1 MPKKSERLN
10 NGRPPPYLEEFVTG
24 SLSDDSNDDKDL
36 DVTIKMEDSRVTSLL
51 EGLTNQITL
60 MQAQL
65 MQNTEV
71 QTRMEEKNNEL
82 HQKLEATNRQL
93 AEVQRTM
100 KIEVPPT
107 TRSSAILNNSV
118 PVTLPAQLDTPSPSI
133 TPTRNSTHQQSTPSC
148 SIPSFSV
155 YPNNP
160 VYWQQHPS
168 LPVRKY
174 LVALPKFDG
183 NPCDWLVFNAEYK
196 RTTTEFAY
204 TSSENTTRLNSSLQ
218 GKARE
223 LVQWLLIHDDMA
235 EKIMERLYSRF
246 GRPELLVDAQIT
258 MLKNIPGICE
268 NNVGQIIP
276 FADKVINF
284 SHFMLTCS
292 SQHQLANPTLL
303 NELILKLPMN
313 MRIAWASHI
322 SSLTGVP
329 SILDFSNWIEVKADN
344 IARVPVCNSLISP
357 TEKKTT
363 PKKYQMLHTSNV
375 TSKKEMNCVLC
386 EKNHF
391 IANCPDFLNKSTD
404 DKWKLVTE
412 KKLCFS
418 CLKFGHSTRM
428 CRIRK
433 SCNKNGCNRVH
444 HPQLHSECQDNK
456 STPTVLNMEVSCHAA
471 LKANESKVL
480 FKVVPVKLYNRGE
493 VVSTYALIDEGSSVS
508 LIKRTVAVRLKLKGP
523 MRKLNLQWFGDHC
536 SSEETEIVK
545 FNISGI
551 HNNAEVFEMRNVCT
565 VNNLCLPMQT
575 VDMNQ
580 LHSKYDYLQNLPIAS
595 YTDARPELLIG
606 LDFCH
611 LGLSNRKIQQTSN
624 GPIVAE
630 SPLGWI
636 VYGRTVDNEIQSSP
650 ERMFHVRGYFDDI
663 HSIVKDYFTTEN
675 FGVELSTTPRESSET
690 VRARQLLESTT
701 KKVKGRYE
709 SGLLWKND
717 DIVLPDSYPMA
728 ISRLRNVE
736 NKMKKEPVY
745 GMKYKETIV
754 SYVQKGYARKLSSEE
769 VVEISPRTWY
779 LPHFGVLNPNKP
791 GKFRLVFDAAA
802 KVGETS
808 LNSSLLTGPDLNQ
821 PLLTVL
827 SKFREGQVGV
837 CADIKEMFHQVII
850 REEDQNSQRF
860 LWRNDKTGEIEVY
873 KMLVMIFGSTSSP
886 TTAQYVKNFHATQY
900 LESHHEAAKAI
911 IERHY
916 VDDYVNS
923 FHTDEQA
930 ITVSMMVKNIE
941 MAGGFELRGF
951 ISNSRKVTSILNQEQ
966 GDQLYQVD
974 MNLDKSST
982 CDKILGM
989 NRQ

>member
-10 NGRPPPYLEEFVTG
+10 KGRPPPYLEEFVTG
-24 SLSDDSNDDKDL
+24 SLSDDPNDDKDL

-107 TRSSAILNNSV
+107 TRSSAILNNTV

-363 PKKYQMLHTSNV
+363 
-375 TSKKEMNCVLC
+375 SK
-386 EKNHF
+386 
-391 IANCPDFLNKSTD
+391 
-404 DKWKLVTE
+404 
-412 KKLCFS
+412 
-418 CLKFGHSTRM
+418 
-428 CRIRK
+428 
-433 SCNKNGCNRVH
+433 
-444 HPQLHSECQDNK
+444 
-456 STPTVLNMEVSCHAA
+456 
-471 LKANESKVL
+471 
-480 FKVVPVKLYNRGE
+480 
-493 VVSTYALIDEGSSVS
+493 
-508 LIKRTVAVRLKLKGP
+508 
-523 MRKLNLQWFGDHC
+523 
-536 SSEETEIVK
+536 
-545 FNISGI
+545 
-551 HNNAEVFEMRNVCT
+551 
-565 VNNLCLPMQT
+565 
-575 VDMNQ
+575 
-580 LHSKYDYLQNLPIAS
+580 
-595 YTDARPELLIG
+595 
-606 LDFCH
+606 
-611 LGLSNRKIQQTSN
+611 
-624 GPIVAE
+624 
-630 SPLGWI
+630 
-636 VYGRTVDNEIQSSP
+636 
-650 ERMFHVRGYFDDI
+650 
-663 HSIVKDYFTTEN
+663 
-675 FGVELSTTPRESSET
+675 
-690 VRARQLLESTT
+690 
-701 KKVKGRYE
+701 
-709 SGLLWKND
+709 
-717 DIVLPDSYPMA
+717 
-728 ISRLRNVE
+728 
-736 NKMKKEPVY
+736 
-745 GMKYKETIV
+745 
-754 SYVQKGYARKLSSEE
+754 
-769 VVEISPRTWY
+769 EISNAS
-779 LPHFGVLNPNKP
+779 HF
-791 GKFRLVFDAAA
+791 
-802 KVGETS
+802 
-808 LNSSLLTGPDLNQ
+808 
-821 PLLTVL
+821 
-827 SKFREGQVGV
+827 
-837 CADIKEMFHQVII
+837 
-850 REEDQNSQRF
+850 QR
-860 LWRNDKTGEIEVY
+860 Y
-873 KMLVMIFGSTSSP
+873 K
-886 TTAQYVKNFHATQY
+886 
-900 LESHHEAAKAI
+900 
-911 IERHY
+911 
-916 VDDYVNS
+916 
-923 FHTDEQA
+923 
-930 ITVSMMVKNIE
+930 
-941 MAGGFELRGF
+941 
-951 ISNSRKVTSILNQEQ
+951 
-966 GDQLYQVD
+966 
-974 MNLDKSST
+974 
-982 CDKILGM
+982 
-989 NRQ
+989 